1 VSIHER
7 NGLNQI
13 EKQIPVMP
21 GSIDHPQ
28 AKELEQISQILEDNA
43 TIYDLPVQDLS
54 KIHCVSEFID
64 TCPKTVG
71 IKVIIE
77 ICFSDLLKEKCVK
90 TQ

>member
-1 VSIHER
+1 
-7 NGLNQI
+7 LA
-13 EKQIPVMP
+13 M
-21 GSIDHPQ
+21 
-28 AKELEQISQILEDNA
+28 
-43 TIYDLPVQDLS
+43 QDLY
-54 KIHCVSEFID
+54 KNYCVSEFID